1 MKSQRCVVTLTRSS
15 FVLTLSRQGNSRGPA
30 ARVASDLLQH
40 SSEKQKNDKLL
51 LGDQR
56 LYTALN
62 AMLTGDVTQLGPFG
76 GRIVGWEAVHKERK
90 HEASLKLG
98 CTVTNDGKPVEVT
111 DAATG
116 LRCLLAAKSARV
128 HAALTLAKGFSLC
141 LITGEN
147 ASFALKEWLVVPQA
161 LTCNQLFR
169 ETEAISRGARAG

>member
-15 FVLTLSRQGNSRGPA
+15 FILTLGYQGNSRGPA

-40 SSEKQKNDKLL
+40 SSAKEKNDKLL

-76 GRIVGWEAVHKERK
+76 GSIVGWDVVHKEWK

-98 CTVTNDGKPVEVT
+98 GTVTNDGKPVEVT
-111 DAATG
+111 AATG

-128 HAALTLAKGFSLC
+128 HASLTSAKVNSLC
-141 LITGEN
+141 PT
-147 ASFALKEWLVVPQA
+147 
-161 LTCNQLFR
+161 TR
-169 ETEAISRGARAG
+169 ELPFLLPKSG

>member
-1 MKSQRCVVTLTRSS
+1 MRPAEHEITALRRHVTRSS
-15 FVLTLSRQGNSRGPA
+15 FVLTLTCRGNSRGPA

-76 GRIVGWEAVHKERK
+76 GRIVGGEAVHKEWK

-98 CTVTNDGKPVEVT
+98 GTVTNDGKPVEVT

-128 HAALTLAKGFSLC
+128 HAALTSAKGFSLC
-141 LITGEN
+141 LIT
-147 ASFALKEWLVVPQA
+147 
-161 LTCNQLFR
+161 R
-169 ETEAISRGARAG
+169 ELPFLRSKSG

>member
-1 MKSQRCVVTLTRSS
+1 MRPIEHEITALRRHVTRSS
-15 FVLTLSRQGNSRGPA
+15 LVLTLTCRGNSRGPA
-30 ARVASDLLQH
+30 ARVASDLLEH
-40 SSEKQKNDKLL
+40 SSEKQKNDKLF

-98 CTVTNDGKPVEVT
+98 GTVTNDGKPVEVT
-111 DAATG
+111 AATG

-128 HAALTLAKGFSLC
+128 HASLTSAKVNSLC
-141 LITGEN
+141 LITRELPFC
-147 ASFALKEWLVVPQA
+147 SQRVVRSA
-161 LTCNQLFR
+161 TGFDL
-169 ETEAISRGARAG
+169 